1 MYIPYTLCTSV
12 MCLYVPYVRLAY
24 NTTSRTMLVTGKLM
38 CVLVAQCLMLETGVE
53 TQHRLSVDS
62 RFGDS
67 LTE

>member
-1 MYIPYTLCTSV
+1 M
-12 MCLYVPYVRLAY
+12 
-24 NTTSRTMLVTGKLM
+24 RTR
-38 CVLVAQCLMLETGVE
+38 VAQCLMLETGVE

>member
-1 MYIPYTLCTSV
+1 MV
-12 MCLYVPYVRLAY
+12 YVPYVPLAY
-24 NTTSRTMLVTGKLM
+24 NTTSRTKLVTGKLM